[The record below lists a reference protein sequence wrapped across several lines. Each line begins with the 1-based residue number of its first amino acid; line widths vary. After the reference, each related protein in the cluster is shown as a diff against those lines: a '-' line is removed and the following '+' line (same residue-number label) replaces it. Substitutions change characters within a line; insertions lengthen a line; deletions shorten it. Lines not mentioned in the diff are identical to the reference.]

1 MRQAA
6 VNTLDWWTAE
16 TAKRVGVS
24 VGGPQSCPMATET
37 SKCSSLSAEVGQACV
52 RLLGLIRAF
61 GFVVFV

>member
-24 VGGPQSCPMATET
+24 VGGPR
-37 SKCSSLSAEVGQACV
+37 SLSRV
-52 RLLGLIRAF
+52 LPNSN
-61 GFVVFV
+61 

>member
-24 VGGPQSCPMATET
+24 VGGPR
-37 SKCSSLSAEVGQACV
+37 SLARVLPKSD
-52 RLLGLIRAF
+52 
-61 GFVVFV
+61 